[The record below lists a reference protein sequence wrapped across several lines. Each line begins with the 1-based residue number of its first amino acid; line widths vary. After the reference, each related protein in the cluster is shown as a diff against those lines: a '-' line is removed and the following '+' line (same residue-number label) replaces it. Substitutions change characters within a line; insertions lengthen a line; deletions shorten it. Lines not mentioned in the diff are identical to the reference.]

1 MLQKVAEA
9 ALPLTTKKWKKP
21 QQTNK
26 KEKGKTCLG
35 LLNGKYHK

>member
-21 QQTNK
+21 QQTKKK
-26 KEKGKTCLG
+26 KEK
-35 LLNGKYHK
+35 HAWDF